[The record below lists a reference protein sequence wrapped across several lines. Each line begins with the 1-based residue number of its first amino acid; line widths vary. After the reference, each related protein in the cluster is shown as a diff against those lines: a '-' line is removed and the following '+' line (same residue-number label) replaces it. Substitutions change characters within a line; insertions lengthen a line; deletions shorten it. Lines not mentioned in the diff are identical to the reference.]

1 MFLKIVPREGKK
13 KQKKKAKM
21 MTHQEFQYLK
31 ANASLNV
38 K

>member
-1 MFLKIVPREGKK
+1 MFLKTLIVPREGKK
-13 KQKKKAKM
+13 KAKM
-21 MTHQEFQYLK
+21 MPLQEFQYLK